1 VSAKKKLFIA
11 AAVVIGVPLF
21 LITLI
26 VLVTMVYPSYTYRTN
41 GAIMS
46 SGEERDYLLYV
57 PHNYDPAK
65 PLPLVISLHGAMNW
79 PGFQQEVTQWN
90 RLADEAGFIVV
101 YPAGTGTGPRIWDMR
116 GWSNPAT
123 MPDVRF
129 IADLIEKLQKSYS
142 IDAKRIY
149 VNGLSNGG
157 GMAFVLSCTL
167 SHRIAAVGVVAAAQL
182 LPFTWCKDTTAVPM
196 MAIHGD
202 ADEVVP
208 YNGGKVW
215 IAPVPFPS
223 VPQWAASWAKRN
235 RCAATPV
242 ESKRAPDLV
251 RTEYKDC
258 ADDAS
263 VVLYTVHGGGH
274 QWPGG
279 RPLPAWLGL
288 EMRMFGTPLGRRSE
302 SIDSAEELWAF
313 FRAHPLRRD

>member
-1 VSAKKKLFIA
+1 MKKKLLIGA
-11 AAVVIGVPLF
+11 GIVIGVPVV
-21 LITLI
+21 LIALL
-26 VLVTMVYPSYTYRTN
+26 VLATMVYPSFTYRTN

-57 PHNYDPAK
+57 PRGYNPAK
-65 PLPLVISLHGAMNW
+65 PAPLVISLHGAMNW

-116 GWSNPAT
+116 GWRNPST

-129 IADLIEKLQKSYS
+129 IADLIEKLQKIYS
-142 IDAKRIY
+142 IDATRIY

-167 SHRIAAVGVVAAAQL
+167 SHRIAAIGVVAAAEL
-182 LPFTWCKDTTAVPM
+182 LPFAWCKDTTAVPM

-202 ADEVVP
+202 ADEIVP

-235 RCAATPV
+235 RCSATPL
-242 ESKRAPDLV
+242 ESKAAPDV
-251 RTEYKDC
+251 KRTEYRAC

-263 VVLYTVHGGGH
+263 VILYTVQGGGH

-279 RPLPAWLGL
+279 KPVPAWLEL
-288 EMRMFGTPLGRRSE
+288 EMKLFGTPLGRRTE
-302 SIDSAEELWAF
+302 SIDSAKELWAF
-313 FRAHPLRRD
+313 FRAHTLHGD

>member
-1 VSAKKKLFIA
+1 MSAKKKLLIGA
-11 AAVVIGVPLF
+11 GIVIGVPLA
-21 LITLI
+21 LI
-26 VLVTMVYPSYTYRTN
+26 VLLVLVTAVYPSLTYRTN

-57 PHNYDPAK
+57 PRNYDPAK
-65 PLPLVISLHGAMNW
+65 PAPLVISLHGAMNW
-79 PGFQQEVTQWN
+79 PGFQEEITQWD

-116 GWSNPAT
+116 GWRNPAT

-129 IADLIEKLQKSYS
+129 IADLIEKLQKTYS
-142 IDAKRIY
+142 IDATRIY

-167 SHRIAAVGVVAAAQL
+167 SHRIAAIGAVAAAEL
-182 LPFTWCKDTTAVPM
+182 LPFSWCKDTTAVPM

-202 ADEVVP
+202 ADEIVP

-235 RCAATPV
+235 RCSATPV
-242 ESKRAPDLV
+242 ESKPAPDV
-251 RTEYKDC
+251 TRTEYKDC
-258 ADDAS
+258 AEDAS
-263 VVLYTVHGGGH
+263 VVLYTVQGGGH

-279 RPLPAWLGL
+279 RPVPAWLDL
-288 EMRMFGTPLGRRSE
+288 EMRLFGTPLGRRTE
-302 SIDSAEELWAF
+302 SIDSAKELWAF
-313 FRAHPLRRD
+313 FRDHPLRRD